1 MSGKK
6 RTVATGLLRLD
17 QRLQCRDQVPEAI
30 IKEYEDGWKSKVPFP
45 PISAVQ
51 VDGELYV
58 TDGFC
63 RVMAAQ
69 NVGKSRVEAVV
80 TVGTWKDAMRAA
92 CGANASHGLRR
103 TNADKRKATEIAL
116 REFPDETIRAIAEM
130 VGVSHTY
137 VQNLRSPKEAE
148 PVEPKAVA
156 PVEPVK
162 KQSATKPAAEESLDV
177 VSPPGWRCSDCHG
190 TEQRLSDGGYV
201 CRACLLP
208 VGESTTVEESED
220 DPEDAEPESEPEILE
235 TFPDPIPEKMA
246 KVHAD
251 WGRFLRSATAAKCDR
266 VLAKEI
272 ESITNKLKGLK

>member
-1 MSGKK
+1 
-6 RTVATGLLRLD
+6 
-17 QRLQCRDQVPEAI
+17 
-30 IKEYEDGWKSKVPFP
+30 
-45 PISAVQ
+45 
-51 VDGELYV
+51 
-58 TDGFC
+58 
-63 RVMAAQ
+63 MAAQ
-69 NVGKSRVEAVV
+69 NVGKSRVEALV

-137 VQNLRSPKEAE
+137 VQNLRSPKESE
-148 PVEPKAVA
+148 PVVVA
-156 PVEPVK
+156 QVEAEPVK
-162 KQSATKPAAEESLDV
+162 KPSSKKPAVEESLDV

-190 TEQRLSDGGYV
+190 TEQRLTDGGYV

-208 VGESTTVEESED
+208 VGESSVEESEED
-220 DPEDAEPESEPEILE
+220 SETENDPEVLE
-235 TFPDPIPEKMA
+235 TFPDPIPEKMT

-251 WGRFLRSATAAKCDR
+251 WGRFLRSAIAAKCDR

>member
-1 MSGKK
+1 M
-6 RTVATGLLRLD
+6 
-17 QRLQCRDQVPEAI
+17 PEAI

-45 PISAVQ
+45 PISVVQ
-51 VDGELYV
+51 VDGEMYV

-137 VQNLRSPKEAE
+137 VQNLRSPKDDE
-148 PVEPKAVA
+148 PVTVKPVAVA
-156 PVEPVK
+156 PVEPVE
-162 KQSATKPAAEESLDV
+162 KQSAKKPAAEQSIDV
-177 VSPPGWRCSDCHG
+177 VSPAGWRCSDCQG
-190 TEQRLSDGGYV
+190 TQQRLSDGGYV

-220 DPEDAEPESEPEILE
+220 DSEDAEPESEPEILE

-251 WGRFLRSATAAKCDR
+251 WGRFLRSATAANCDR

-272 ESITNKLKGLK
+272 DSITNKLKGLQ